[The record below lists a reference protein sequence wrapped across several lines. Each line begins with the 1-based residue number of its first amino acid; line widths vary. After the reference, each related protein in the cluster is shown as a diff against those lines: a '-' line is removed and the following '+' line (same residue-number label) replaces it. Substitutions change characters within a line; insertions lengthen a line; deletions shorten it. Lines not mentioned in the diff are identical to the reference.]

1 MRPRMDA
8 KTYSDALGKRIV
20 DALKCAQPNQ
30 ITLYTSDGQTYRIHG
45 DVTLGHDFLEFQP
58 ENGYSKLLVLPL
70 DKIVRVVL

>member
-1 MRPRMDA
+1 MDA
-8 KTYSDALGKRIV
+8 KTYGDAIGQKIV
-20 DALKCAQPNQ
+20 DAVKRSKPNE

-58 ENGYSKLLVLPL
+58 ENGYSKLILLPI